1 MGTMS
6 DHGLSDNSTPS
17 DHGIN
22 IPTITFPDD
31 GEVHFTPKVAS
42 TTGAEGVMFYNSADD
57 HVYVGVE

>member
-31 GEVHFTPKVAS
+31 GELHLTPKAS
-42 TTGAEGVMFYNSADD
+42 SNGAEGTIFYCGDD
-57 HVYVGVE
+57 NAVYVGVE